1 MQDVYTQTHKIEFR
15 DPKKN
20 NVHMH
25 NVLTET

>member
-15 DPKKN
+15 DPKTY